1 MIKEYRAWVVLF
13 PFQKEKGKK
22 RVKNTSECIDKKQS
36 LILLLSD

>member
-22 RVKNTSECIDKKQS
+22 KKGKNTSECIYKNRV
-36 LILLLSD
+36 